1 MKKIKILVTCALAV
15 GVIAASSLTSLAAIT
30 KVTYNLY
37 YTGTSVGSVLYR
49 ESTISA
55 NSKKYYAKCT
65 DSYNK
70 GQIQI
75 HVPGAT
81 DYTLDK
87 NQSHNFTR
95 SSSSSGN
102 MTVSGSLIRSSSG
115 SCSVAGYVEK
125 K

>member
-1 MKKIKILVTCALAV
+1 MKKIKVLVTCALAV
-15 GVIAASSLTSLAAIT
+15 GVLSAISLTSLAAIT
-30 KVTYNLY
+30 KVNFNLY

-49 ESTISA
+49 ESAISA

-65 DSYNK
+65 DVYNK

-87 NQSHNFTR
+87 NQSHIFIR
-95 SSSSSGN
+95 QSSTSGN
-102 MTVSGSLIRSSSG
+102 MTVSGSLIRSASG
-115 SCSVAGYVEK
+115 SCSAAGYVEK